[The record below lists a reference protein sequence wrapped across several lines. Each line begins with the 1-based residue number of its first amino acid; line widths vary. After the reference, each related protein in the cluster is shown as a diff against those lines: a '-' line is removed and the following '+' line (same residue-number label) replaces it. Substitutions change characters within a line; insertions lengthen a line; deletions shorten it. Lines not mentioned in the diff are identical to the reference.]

1 MKKRLVGFA
10 LSLVG
15 GIALITSCSYVTKVK
30 DRLFG
35 KTVIQDG
42 VEYKQSADQQTVT
55 MTDQKTGEQV
65 VAGEDLK
72 IPDSFPKDLP
82 IYKNAKVTM
91 FATNPPMVS
100 LFSKDD
106 VQTTVAWYQQ
116 ALPGNGWQVTVFDN
130 SMANLGSIQAN
141 KGNLIG
147 SLTFVKD
154 DEQHGTLI
162 NLSVVTQEGMN
173 QFLQGQQ
180 QNNGN

>member
-65 VAGEDLK
+65 VAGDDL
-72 IPDSFPKDLP
+72 
-82 IYKNAKVTM
+82 
-91 FATNPPMVS
+91 
-100 LFSKDD
+100 
-106 VQTTVAWYQQ
+106 QTTVAWYQQ

-162 NLSVVTQEGMN
+162 NLSVFTQEGMN